1 MSKQS
6 VSKLMRA
13 LATPNPADEYLTT
26 AEAAARLKRSP
37 KTLEYWRL
45 VGYGP
50 PYYRQRR
57 AIRYLLSEVL
67 QWGAAD
73 RTHPNRAAEAV

>member
-1 MSKQS
+1 MPKKKSIAS
-6 VSKLMRA
+6 ERS
-13 LATPNPADEYLTT
+13 LAAAPSPADEYLTT
-26 AEAAARLKRSP
+26 IEAAARLKRSP

-67 QWGAAD
+67 GWGAAE
-73 RTHPNRAAEAV
+73 RTYPTRAV

>member
-1 MSKQS
+1 
-6 VSKLMRA
+6 VSKKKSIASERS
-13 LATPNPADEYLTT
+13 LAAARSPADEYLTT
-26 AEAAARLKRSP
+26 VEAAARLKRSP

-57 AIRYLLSEVL
+57 AIRYLLSEVFA
-67 QWGAAD
+67 WGAAD
-73 RTHPNRAAEAV
+73 RTHPNRVA